1 LNKQNNEAK
10 ELAAKIAQLRIDIAP
25 RSESEITVMRF
36 EGDPGKTFPIT
47 WSTEDSGNEDQ
58 EILTVAT
65 LKLGRRE
72 FKGYGFN
79 RPDSLHQLEEEL
91 LGIGVTVK
99 AREFA

>member
-1 LNKQNNEAK
+1 LNKQKNEAK

-25 RSESEITVMRF
+25 QSESEITVMRF
-36 EGDPGKTFPIT
+36 KGDSGKTFPLT
-47 WSTEDSGNEDQ
+47 WSTEDSGNKNQ
-58 EILTVAT
+58 GILTVAT

-79 RPDSLHQLEEEL
+79 RPDSIDQLEKEL